1 MRRPG
6 FFVKKEGIIAENA
19 RFEGLTRLKD
29 ACRVDVCGCLYG
41 RIGFGAFPPRERV
54 PGVFALCRTAASEG
68 WNAWFPL
75 SGGQGCEA
83 PDAGVSGAYRG
94 GGMSGLRVTRTT
106 SRTMC
111 GGRSVPSFGCLVP
124 DRSAVGSSGRCEM
137 LGGFVGQVV
146 CAGIAGP
153 DRCVQPRGS
162 VDCRQPGLPGLSGR
176 SGLSGL
182 ACPICSVCVR
192 FARLVRLVRLFR
204 VVRFLPVRLLSVRT
218 ARPVRSVCS
227 ARCGP
232 SRPAF
237 RSGRPLLL
245 FAYSSRPAFSVPSG
259 LLCPARSF
267 PNACPVGPAC
277 HSCCSLP
284 RHFFHPATARKVGGR
299 CRARPANG
307 GKESGVGKLGGAV
320 WGLMTPE
327 NTRRRPQTK
336 NPQSADC
343 GFSVLSYLDSNQE

>member
-106 SRTMC
+106 SRTLC
-111 GGRSVPSFGCLVP
+111 GGRSAPSFGCSVP
-124 DRSAVGSSGRCEM
+124 DRSAVGS
-137 LGGFVGQVV
+137 
-146 CAGIAGP
+146 
-153 DRCVQPRGS
+153 
-162 VDCRQPGLPGLSGR
+162 
-176 SGLSGL
+176 
-182 ACPICSVCVR
+182 
-192 FARLVRLVRLFR
+192 
-204 VVRFLPVRLLSVRT
+204 
-218 ARPVRSVCS
+218 S

-245 FAYSSRPAFSVPSG
+245 FVYSSRPAFSVPSG

-307 GKESGVGKLGGAV
+307 GKESGVGKLGG
-320 WGLMTPE
+320 GL
-327 NTRRRPQTK
+327 
-336 NPQSADC
+336 SGA
-343 GFSVLSYLDSNQE
+343 

>member
-1 MRRPG
+1 MRRFICLVAVCMMVTFLTYIKFGCKGTLSLMRRPG

-106 SRTMC
+106 SRTLC
-111 GGRSVPSFGCLVP
+111 GGRSAPSFGCSVP
-124 DRSAVGSSGRCEM
+124 DRSAVGS
-137 LGGFVGQVV
+137 
-146 CAGIAGP
+146 
-153 DRCVQPRGS
+153 
-162 VDCRQPGLPGLSGR
+162 
-176 SGLSGL
+176 
-182 ACPICSVCVR
+182 
-192 FARLVRLVRLFR
+192 
-204 VVRFLPVRLLSVRT
+204 
-218 ARPVRSVCS
+218 S

-245 FAYSSRPAFSVPSG
+245 FVYSSRPAFSVPSG
-259 LLCPARSF
+259 LLCPVRPSLSRPAFSVPPGLF
-267 PNACPVGPAC
+267 LTPVPSVPLVTPVAVC
-277 HSCCSLP
+277 
-284 RHFFHPATARKVGGR
+284 PATFFILPPLGR
-299 CRARPANG
+299 SAA
-307 GKESGVGKLGGAV
+307 GVGRGLQTEGKNLGWGNLGGGCL
-320 WGLMTPE
+320 GLDD
-327 NTRRRPQTK
+327 
-336 NPQSADC
+336 A
-343 GFSVLSYLDSNQE
+343 

>member
-111 GGRSVPSFGCLVP
+111 GGRSVPSFGCSVP

-137 LGGFVGQVV
+137 LGGFVGPVV

-162 VDCRQPGLPGLSGR
+162 VDCRLPGLPGLSGR

-182 ACPICSVCVR
+182 ACPICPVCVR
-192 FARLVRLVRLFR
+192 FVRSVSDLPGLSGLSGCSELFGFCLSGFCQFGQPGQSGQFVPPGAVLRGRLFGR
-204 VVRFLPVRLLSVRT
+204 AAPFCYSSI
-218 ARPVRSVCS
+218 RPVR
-227 ARCGP
+227 P
-232 SRPAF
+232 S
-237 RSGRPLLL
+237 L
-245 FAYSSRPAFSVPSG
+245 SRPAFSVPSG

-307 GKESGVGKLGGAV
+307 GKESGAV
-320 WGLMTPE
+320 
-327 NTRRRPQTK
+327 
-336 NPQSADC
+336 
-343 GFSVLSYLDSNQE
+343 SYTHLTLPTTERV

>member
-94 GGMSGLRVTRTT
+94 GGMSGLRVTRI
-106 SRTMC
+106 SRTLC
-111 GGRSVPSFGCLVP
+111 GGRSAPSFGCSVP

-162 VDCRQPGLPGLSGR
+162 VDCRLPGLPGLSGR
-176 SGLSGL
+176 SGVVRSCVPDFCLPDLSGL
-182 ACPICSVCVR
+182 CQICPA
-192 FARLVRLVRLFR
+192 FRLFR
-204 VVRFLPVRLLSVRT
+204 VVRSLRARLLSVRT

-232 SRPAF
+232 LRPGFSVGAAPFCYSSIRPARLSLSRPAF
-237 RSGRPLLL
+237 LSRLSRLSRLSHLSLLL
-245 FAYSSRPAFSVPSG
+245 QFAPPLFSS
-259 LLCPARSF
+259 CHRSE
-267 PNACPVGPAC
+267 G
-277 HSCCSLP
+277 
-284 RHFFHPATARKVGGR
+284 
-299 CRARPANG
+299 
-307 GKESGVGKLGGAV
+307 
-320 WGLMTPE
+320 
-327 NTRRRPQTK
+327 RRP
-336 NPQSADC
+336 
-343 GFSVLSYLDSNQE
+343 V

>member
-1 MRRPG
+1 MRRFICLVAVCMMVTFLTLTYIKFGCKGTLSLMRRPG

-54 PGVFALCRTAASEG
+54 PGVFALCRTTASEG

-94 GGMSGLRVTRTT
+94 GGMSGPRVTRI
-106 SRTMC
+106 SRTLC
-111 GGRSVPSFGCLVP
+111 GGRSVPSFGCSVP

-162 VDCRQPGLPGLSGR
+162 VDCRLPGLPGLSGR

-182 ACPICSVCVR
+182 ACPICPVCVR
-192 FARLVRLVRLFR
+192 FARLVRLFR

-232 SRPAF
+232 SRP
-237 RSGRPLLL
+237 G
-245 FAYSSRPAFSVPSG
+245 FSVGPPLIAIRLFVPPG
-259 LLCPARSF
+259 LLCPVRPSLSR
-267 PNACPVGPAC
+267 PV
-277 HSCCSLP
+277 
-284 RHFFHPATARKVGGR
+284 
-299 CRARPANG
+299 
-307 GKESGVGKLGGAV
+307 
-320 WGLMTPE
+320 
-327 NTRRRPQTK
+327 
-336 NPQSADC
+336 
-343 GFSVLSYLDSNQE
+343 FS

>member
-19 RFEGLTRLKD
+19 RFEGLTRLKY
-29 ACRVDVCGCLYG
+29 ACLVDDCGCLYG

-68 WNAWFPL
+68 WNARFPL

-106 SRTMC
+106 SRTLC
-111 GGRSVPSFGCLVP
+111 GGRSVPSFGCSVP

-162 VDCRQPGLPGLSGR
+162 VDCRLPGLPGLSGR

-182 ACPICSVCVR
+182 ACPICPVCVR
-192 FARLVRLVRLFR
+192 FVRRVRLFR
-204 VVRFLPVRLLSVRT
+204 VVQSCSVF
-218 ARPVRSVCS
+218 ACPAFVSSDSSDSSDSSVCLFRPVRSFA
-227 ARCGP
+227 ARFFGR
-232 SRPAF
+232 SRPLTAI
-237 RSGRPLLL
+237 RL
-245 FAYSSRPAFSVPSG
+245 FVPSG
-259 LLCPARSF
+259 LLCPVRLSC
-267 PNACPVGPAC
+267 PACPACRTC

-307 GKESGVGKLGGAV
+307 GKESGVGKLGGGCL
-320 WGLMTPE
+320 GLD
-327 NTRRRPQTK
+327 N
-336 NPQSADC
+336 A
-343 GFSVLSYLDSNQE
+343 

>member
-111 GGRSVPSFGCLVP
+111 GGRSVPSFGCSVP

-162 VDCRQPGLPGLSGR
+162 VDCRLPGLPGLSGR

-182 ACPICSVCVR
+182 ACPICPVCVR

-245 FAYSSRPAFSVPSG
+245 FVYSSRPAFSVPPG
-259 LLCPARSF
+259 LLCPVRSF

-336 NPQSADC
+336 NPQSEGC

>member
-19 RFEGLTRLKD
+19 RFEGLTRLKY
-29 ACRVDVCGCLYG
+29 ACLVDDCGCLYG

-68 WNAWFPL
+68 WNARFPL

-106 SRTMC
+106 SRTLC
-111 GGRSVPSFGCLVP
+111 GGRSVPSFGCSVP

-153 DRCVQPRGS
+153 DRCIQPRGS
-162 VDCRQPGLPGLSGR
+162 VDCRLPGLPGLSGR

-182 ACPICSVCVR
+182 ACPICPVCVR
-192 FARLVRLVRLFR
+192 FVRSVSDLFGVSGCSELFR
-204 VVRFLPVRLLSVRT
+204 VVRFLRVRLLSVRT
-218 ARPVRSVCS
+218 VRTVRTARSVCS

-232 SRPAF
+232 LRPGFSVGAA
-237 RSGRPLLL
+237 PLLL
-245 FAYSSRPAFSVPSG
+245 FVYSSRPAFSVPSG
-259 LLCPARSF
+259 LLCPARL
-267 PNACPVGPAC
+267 
-277 HSCCSLP
+277 SLS
-284 RHFFHPATARKVGGR
+284 
-299 CRARPANG
+299 RPAFLSRLSRLSHLSLLLQFAPPLFSSCHRSEG
-307 GKESGVGKLGGAV
+307 
-320 WGLMTPE
+320 
-327 NTRRRPQTK
+327 RRP
-336 NPQSADC
+336 
-343 GFSVLSYLDSNQE
+343 V

>member
-1 MRRPG
+1 MVAVCMMVTFLTYIKFGCKGTLSLMRRPG

-111 GGRSVPSFGCLVP
+111 GGRSVPSFGCSVP
-124 DRSAVGSSGRCEM
+124 DRSVVGSSGRCEM

-153 DRCVQPRGS
+153 DRCVQPRG
-162 VDCRQPGLPGLSGR
+162 
-176 SGLSGL
+176 
-182 ACPICSVCVR
+182 
-192 FARLVRLVRLFR
+192 
-204 VVRFLPVRLLSVRT
+204 
-218 ARPVRSVCS
+218 
-227 ARCGP
+227 
-232 SRPAF
+232 
-237 RSGRPLLL
+237 
-245 FAYSSRPAFSVPSG
+245 
-259 LLCPARSF
+259 
-267 PNACPVGPAC
+267 
-277 HSCCSLP
+277 
-284 RHFFHPATARKVGGR
+284 
-299 CRARPANG
+299 
-307 GKESGVGKLGGAV
+307 
-320 WGLMTPE
+320 
-327 NTRRRPQTK
+327 
-336 NPQSADC
+336 
-343 GFSVLSYLDSNQE
+343 

>member
-111 GGRSVPSFGCLVP
+111 GGRSVPSFGCSVP

-162 VDCRQPGLPGLSGR
+162 VDCRLPGLPGLSGR

-182 ACPICSVCVR
+182 AYPICPVCVR

-245 FAYSSRPAFSVPSG
+245 FVYSSRPAFSVPSG
-259 LLCPARSF
+259 LLCPVRPF

-307 GKESGVGKLGGAV
+307 GKESGVGKLGGGCL
-320 WGLMTPE
+320 GLDDARKYQKTPANE
-327 NTRRRPQTK
+327 KP
-336 NPQSADC
+336 AI
-343 GFSVLSYLDSNQE
+343 G

>member
-111 GGRSVPSFGCLVP
+111 GGRSAPSFGCSVP

-162 VDCRQPGLPGLSGR
+162 VDCRLPGLPGLSGR
-176 SGLSGL
+176 SGLSGPCVPDL
-182 ACPICSVCVR
+182 SGLCQICPACPVVQSCSV
-192 FARLVRLVRLFR
+192 FACPAFVSSDSPASPVSLF
-204 VVRFLPVRLLSVRT
+204 
-218 ARPVRSVCS
+218 RPVRSFAAGFSV
-227 ARCGP
+227 GP
-232 SRPAF
+232 PPFAIRLFVPSGLLCPVRP
-237 RSGRPLLL
+237 PL
-245 FAYSSRPAFSVPSG
+245 SRPAFSVPPG
-259 LLCPARSF
+259 LFLTPVPSVPPVTPVAVCPATFFILPPLGRS
-267 PNACPVGPAC
+267 AA
-277 HSCCSLP
+277 
-284 RHFFHPATARKVGGR
+284 
-299 CRARPANG
+299 
-307 GKESGVGKLGGAV
+307 GVGRGLQTEGKNLGWGNLGG
-320 WGLMTPE
+320 
-327 NTRRRPQTK
+327 
-336 NPQSADC
+336 
-343 GFSVLSYLDSNQE
+343 LSGA

>member
-111 GGRSVPSFGCLVP
+111 GGRSVPSFGCSVP

-153 DRCVQPRGS
+153 GRCVQPRGS
-162 VDCRQPGLPGLSGR
+162 VDCRLPGLPGLSGR

-182 ACPICSVCVR
+182 ACPICPVCVR

-245 FAYSSRPAFSVPSG
+245 FVYSSRPAFSVPSD

>member
-111 GGRSVPSFGCLVP
+111 GGRSVPSFGCSVP

-162 VDCRQPGLPGLSGR
+162 VDCRLPGCPACPVVRGCPVLRARFVRSVSDLPGLSG
-176 SGLSGL
+176 LSG
-182 ACPICSVCVR
+182 CSELFGFCLSGFCQFGQPGQSGQFVPPGAVLR
-192 FARLVRLVRLFR
+192 GRLFGR
-204 VVRFLPVRLLSVRT
+204 AAPFCYSSI
-218 ARPVRSVCS
+218 RPVRPSL
-227 ARCGP
+227 
-232 SRPAF
+232 SRPV
-237 RSGRPLLL
+237 
-245 FAYSSRPAFSVPSG
+245 FS
-259 LLCPARSF
+259 
-267 PNACPVGPAC
+267 
-277 HSCCSLP
+277 
-284 RHFFHPATARKVGGR
+284 
-299 CRARPANG
+299 
-307 GKESGVGKLGGAV
+307 
-320 WGLMTPE
+320 
-327 NTRRRPQTK
+327 
-336 NPQSADC
+336 
-343 GFSVLSYLDSNQE
+343 

>member
-111 GGRSVPSFGCLVP
+111 GGRSVPSFGCSVP

-162 VDCRQPGLPGLSGR
+162 VDCRLPGLPGLSGR

-182 ACPICSVCVR
+182 ACPICPVCVR
-192 FARLVRLVRLFR
+192 FARLVRLVRLFGFCVSGFCQFGQPGQSGQFVPPGAVLCGPVFR
-204 VVRFLPVRLLSVRT
+204 SEPPPFAIRLFVPPGLLCPVR
-218 ARPVRSVCS
+218 
-227 ARCGP
+227 P
-232 SRPAF
+232 S
-237 RSGRPLLL
+237 L
-245 FAYSSRPAFSVPSG
+245 SRPAFSVPSG

-307 GKESGVGKLGGAV
+307 GKESGVGKLGG
-320 WGLMTPE
+320 
-327 NTRRRPQTK
+327 
-336 NPQSADC
+336 
-343 GFSVLSYLDSNQE
+343 LSGA

>member
-94 GGMSGLRVTRTT
+94 GGMSGLRVTRTI

-111 GGRSVPSFGCLVP
+111 GGRSVPSFGCSVP

-162 VDCRQPGLPGLSGR
+162 VDCRLPGLPGLSGR

-182 ACPICSVCVR
+182 ACPICPVCVR

-245 FAYSSRPAFSVPSG
+245 FVYSSRPAFSVPPG
-259 LLCPARSF
+259 LFLTPVPSVPPVTPVAVCPATFFILPPLGRS
-267 PNACPVGPAC
+267 AA
-277 HSCCSLP
+277 
-284 RHFFHPATARKVGGR
+284 
-299 CRARPANG
+299 
-307 GKESGVGKLGGAV
+307 GVGRGLQTEGKNLGWGNLGGAV

>member
-111 GGRSVPSFGCLVP
+111 GGRSVPSFGCSVP

-162 VDCRQPGLPGLSGR
+162 VDCRLPGLPGLSGR

-182 ACPICSVCVR
+182 ACPICPVCVR
-192 FARLVRLVRLFR
+192 FARLVL
-204 VVRFLPVRLLSVRT
+204 
-218 ARPVRSVCS
+218 CS

-245 FAYSSRPAFSVPSG
+245 FVYSSRPAFSVPSG
-259 LLCPARSF
+259 LLCPARPSLSRPAFSVPSGLLCPVRSF

-284 RHFFHPATARKVGGR
+284 RLFFHPATARKVGGR

>member
-111 GGRSVPSFGCLVP
+111 GGRSVPSFGCSVP
-124 DRSAVGSSGRCEM
+124 DRSVVGSSGRCEM

-162 VDCRQPGLPGLSGR
+162 VDCRLPGLPGLSGR

-182 ACPICSVCVR
+182 ACPICPVCVR
-192 FARLVRLVRLFR
+192 FARLARLVRSFG
-204 VVRFLPVRLLSVRT
+204 VVRSCVPDLSGLCQICPACPACPVVQSCSVF
-218 ARPVRSVCS
+218 ACPAFVSSDSPASPVSLFRPVRSFAAGFSV
-227 ARCGP
+227 GP
-232 SRPAF
+232 PPFAIR
-237 RSGRPLLL
+237 L
-245 FAYSSRPAFSVPSG
+245 FVPSG
-259 LLCPARSF
+259 LLCPVRPSLSR
-267 PNACPVGPAC
+267 PV
-277 HSCCSLP
+277 
-284 RHFFHPATARKVGGR
+284 
-299 CRARPANG
+299 
-307 GKESGVGKLGGAV
+307 
-320 WGLMTPE
+320 
-327 NTRRRPQTK
+327 
-336 NPQSADC
+336 
-343 GFSVLSYLDSNQE
+343 FS

>member
-1 MRRPG
+1 MVTFLTYIKFGCKDTLSLMRRPG

-68 WNAWFPL
+68 WNARFPL

-111 GGRSVPSFGCLVP
+111 GGRSVPSFGCSVP

-153 DRCVQPRGS
+153 GRCVQPRGS
-162 VDCRQPGLPGLSGR
+162 VDCRLPGLPGLSGR

-182 ACPICSVCVR
+182 ACPICPVCVR
-192 FARLVRLVRLFR
+192 FARLVRLFS

-245 FAYSSRPAFSVPSG
+245 FVYSSRPAFSVPSG
-259 LLCPARSF
+259 LLCPVRPSLSR
-267 PNACPVGPAC
+267 PV
-277 HSCCSLP
+277 
-284 RHFFHPATARKVGGR
+284 
-299 CRARPANG
+299 
-307 GKESGVGKLGGAV
+307 
-320 WGLMTPE
+320 
-327 NTRRRPQTK
+327 
-336 NPQSADC
+336 
-343 GFSVLSYLDSNQE
+343 FS

>member
-94 GGMSGLRVTRTT
+94 GGMSGLRVTRI
-106 SRTMC
+106 SRTLC
-111 GGRSVPSFGCLVP
+111 GGRSAPSFGCSVP

-162 VDCRQPGLPGLSGR
+162 VDCRLPGLPGLSGC
-176 SGLSGL
+176 SGLSGPCVPDFCVPDL
-182 ACPICSVCVR
+182 PGLCQICPACPACPVVQSCSV
-192 FARLVRLVRLFR
+192 FACPAFVSSDSPASPVSLF
-204 VVRFLPVRLLSVRT
+204 
-218 ARPVRSVCS
+218 RPVRSFA
-227 ARCGP
+227 AR
-232 SRPAF
+232 F
-237 RSGRPLLL
+237 FGRAAPLLL
-245 FAYSSRPAFSVPSG
+245 FVYSSRPAFSVPPG
-259 LLCPARSF
+259 LLCPVRPSLSR
-267 PNACPVGPAC
+267 PV
-277 HSCCSLP
+277 
-284 RHFFHPATARKVGGR
+284 
-299 CRARPANG
+299 
-307 GKESGVGKLGGAV
+307 
-320 WGLMTPE
+320 
-327 NTRRRPQTK
+327 
-336 NPQSADC
+336 
-343 GFSVLSYLDSNQE
+343 FS

>member
-111 GGRSVPSFGCLVP
+111 GGRSVPSFGCSVP

-162 VDCRQPGLPGLSGR
+162 VDCRLPGLPGLSGR

-182 ACPICSVCVR
+182 ACPICPVCVR

-204 VVRFLPVRLLSVRT
+204 VVRFFACPAFVSSDSPASPVSLF
-218 ARPVRSVCS
+218 RPVRSFAAGFSV
-227 ARCGP
+227 GP
-232 SRPAF
+232 PPFAIR
-237 RSGRPLLL
+237 L
-245 FAYSSRPAFSVPSG
+245 FVPSG
-259 LLCPARSF
+259 LLCPVRPSLSR
-267 PNACPVGPAC
+267 PV
-277 HSCCSLP
+277 
-284 RHFFHPATARKVGGR
+284 
-299 CRARPANG
+299 
-307 GKESGVGKLGGAV
+307 
-320 WGLMTPE
+320 
-327 NTRRRPQTK
+327 
-336 NPQSADC
+336 
-343 GFSVLSYLDSNQE
+343 FS

>member
-1 MRRPG
+1 MECLVPSVGRT
-6 FFVKKEGIIAENA
+6 
-19 RFEGLTRLKD
+19 GLRG
-29 ACRVDVCGCLYG
+29 AGCRSV
-41 RIGFGAFPPRERV
+41 R
-54 PGVFALCRTAASEG
+54 S
-68 WNAWFPL
+68 
-75 SGGQGCEA
+75 
-83 PDAGVSGAYRG
+83 VSR

-111 GGRSVPSFGCLVP
+111 GGRSVPSFGCSVP

-162 VDCRQPGLPGLSGR
+162 VDCRLPGLPGLSGR

-182 ACPICSVCVR
+182 ACPICPVCVR

-245 FAYSSRPAFSVPSG
+245 FVYSSRPAFSVPSG
-259 LLCPARSF
+259 LLCPVRPSLSRPAFSVPPGLF
-267 PNACPVGPAC
+267 LTPVPSVPPVTPVAVC
-277 HSCCSLP
+277 
-284 RHFFHPATARKVGGR
+284 PATFSSCHRSEG
-299 CRARPANG
+299 
-307 GKESGVGKLGGAV
+307 
-320 WGLMTPE
+320 
-327 NTRRRPQTK
+327 RRP
-336 NPQSADC
+336 
-343 GFSVLSYLDSNQE
+343 V